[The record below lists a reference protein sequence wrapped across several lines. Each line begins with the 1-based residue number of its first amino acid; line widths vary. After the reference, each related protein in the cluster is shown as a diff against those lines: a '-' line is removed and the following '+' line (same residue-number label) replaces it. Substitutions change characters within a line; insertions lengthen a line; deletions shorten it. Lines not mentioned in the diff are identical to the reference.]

1 MYSTIGT
8 QTCETV
14 HEASIQKTIRTPYM
28 ELLGIPK
35 LERMLYLKVH
45 PEGKDLEGAGS
56 NGLS

>member
-14 HEASIQKTIRTPYM
+14 PEASIQKSIRTLYM
-28 ELLGIPK
+28 QLLGILK

-45 PEGKDLEGAGS
+45 PAGKDLEGARS

>member
-14 HEASIQKTIRTPYM
+14 HEASIQKTPYM